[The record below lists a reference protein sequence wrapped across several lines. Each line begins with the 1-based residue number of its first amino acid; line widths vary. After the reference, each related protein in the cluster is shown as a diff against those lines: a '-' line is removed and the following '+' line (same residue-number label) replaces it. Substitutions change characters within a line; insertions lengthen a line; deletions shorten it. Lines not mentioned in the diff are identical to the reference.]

1 LLTCYSSQERTN
13 EYFSF
18 APSDDDRPLT
28 ARQDSLES
36 LGDLTPKASNAN
48 GESSRGKEPL
58 DSSTDLDAT
67 PKSKLLS
74 RESPTKLE
82 LKSGAEPSLRNMTV
96 ETETVSSIPQ
106 ATLGPAA
113 DRSVS
118 GRNEQGGTLR
128 VKASAETIRPKKEK
142 KKATKKAPSIHAASC
157 KFPFALESRS
167 DLDATFGSP
176 SFSHSQS
183 ISP

>member
-1 LLTCYSSQERTN
+1 LLTRHSSQERTN
-13 EYFSF
+13 EYFNF

-36 LGDLTPKASNAN
+36 LGDLTPKASNAH

-58 DSSTDLDAT
+58 DSGTDLDAT
-67 PKSKLLS
+67 PKSKLLT

-106 ATLGPAA
+106 ATLGPPA

-128 VKASAETIRPKKEK
+128 VKASAETIRPKKER
-142 KKATKKAPSIHAASC
+142 KKASKKAPSIHAASC
-157 KFPFALESRS
+157 KSPSFLESHS
-167 DLDATFGSP
+167 ALDATLCST
-176 SFSHSQS
+176 SFSNSLS
-183 ISP
+183 MSP